1 MNAMLNK
8 EERELLIKTYEKTH
22 DARLTAE
29 IFSVHRSRVYAIV
42 KQYKETGSVE
52 VRTNQCGRKR
62 KLTPEDD
69 EKIKKL
75 IDENNDITIRE
86 INERLGF
93 EVNDETVRLHVVKLG
108 YRYKKKSVY
117 AAERDRSR
125 CRSKKK

>member
-1 MNAMLNK
+1 MLNK

-22 DARLTAE
+22 DARLTSE

>member
-1 MNAMLNK
+1 MLNK

-125 CRSKKK
+125 CRKKK

>member
-1 MNAMLNK
+1 MLNK
-8 EERELLIKTYEKTH
+8 EERELLIKTYEKTQ

-42 KQYKETGSVE
+42 KQYRETGLVE
-52 VRTNQCGRKR
+52 VRTSQCGRKR

-93 EVNDETVRLHVVKLG
+93 KVNDETVRLHVVKLG

>member
-1 MNAMLNK
+1 MLNK
-8 EERELLIKTYEKTH
+8 EERELLIKTYEKTQ

-29 IFSVHRSRVYAIV
+29 IFSVHRSRVYVIV
-42 KQYKETGSVE
+42 KQYRETGSVE
-52 VRTNQCGRKR
+52 VRTSQCGRKR

-93 EVNDETVRLHVVKLG
+93 KVNDETVRLHVVKLG

>member
-1 MNAMLNK
+1 MLNK